1 MSCRPCLLVFAKR
14 CTFFVF
20 ILYLLIELSKRTETY
35 NTTVENKTREIQTLT
50 KENQALTNDL
60 NDVKLQLEV
69 KVHSLKEKLI
79 DNENLTDKLKMT
91 YECQIDNL
99 NVMITKLSNYLKD
112 KTSEYEAV
120 RKEKEKLVQT
130 IEEKAQ
136 GKVYFVF
143 KNMLFFVKFSHY
155 S

>member
-1 MSCRPCLLVFAKR
+1 M
-14 CTFFVF
+14 
-20 ILYLLIELSKRTETY
+20 
-35 NTTVENKTREIQTLT
+35 
-50 KENQALTNDL
+50 

>member
-1 MSCRPCLLVFAKR
+1 MSCRLCLLVFAKR

-35 NTTVENKTREIQTLT
+35 NTTVENKAREIQTLT

-69 KVHSLKEKLI
+69 KVHSLKEKLV

-130 IEEKAQ
+130 IEEKVQ
-136 GKVYFVF
+136 GNIYFLF
-143 KNMLFFVKFSHY
+143 KNMLLFV
-155 S
+155 